1 MMYTKI
7 SGLLAR
13 ESVDSVRYTARAFAP
28 SEVIAQINSFS

>member
-13 ESVDSVRYTARAFAP
+13 ESVDSVRYTATHKVVVL
-28 SEVIAQINSFS
+28 E